1 MELKTSRGASLQSR
15 GVSHSQVPAASVV
28 PHAHAA
34 TDDKDN
40 LCSTSSLGFARGG
53 NQLAGSI
60 LALRVGRYPFLLY
73 AACRWSWFG
82 CAFECQAGEFLHSAP
97 VLFRV
102 KGLCEGRLGVKTV
115 ISLMQ
120 LDKS

>member
-60 LALRVGRYPFLLY
+60 LALCSFSFTLPADGVGLAVPL
-73 AACRWSWFG
+73 S
-82 CAFECQAGEFLHSAP
+82 
-97 VLFRV
+97 V
-102 KGLCEGRLGVKTV
+102 GLASSCILPPSCSG
-115 ISLMQ
+115 
-120 LDKS
+120 